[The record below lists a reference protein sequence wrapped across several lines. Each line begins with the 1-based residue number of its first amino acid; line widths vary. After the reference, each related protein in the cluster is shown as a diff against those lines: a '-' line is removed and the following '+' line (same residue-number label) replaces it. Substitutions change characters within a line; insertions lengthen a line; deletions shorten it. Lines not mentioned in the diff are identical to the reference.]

1 MLTGASLMALL
12 ELAGTHGIDCSQLVV
27 CVDRTAE
34 AADADDLT
42 RDLGWVGF
50 ELMMLDRWTGR
61 EGVTSDRWIV
71 LGMDV

>member
-1 MLTGASLMALL
+1 MALL
-12 ELAGTHGIDCSQLVV
+12 ELASNDTFQCSQLIA

-34 AADADDLT
+34 DEDVKVTT

-50 ELMMLDRWTGR
+50 ELMMLDAWA
-61 EGVTSDRWIV
+61 EGDESCLSDRWIF